1 MDISEFGKIDSGE
14 LAHIYSIC
22 NKNGAKLSVTDLG
35 ATIVGLEVPDKNGNM
50 RDVIL
55 GYDNAK
61 EYQSHTFYFGACIG
75 RNANRIKNACVVIG
89 GKK

>member
-35 ATIVGLEVPDKNGNM
+35 ATIVGLEVPDK
-50 RDVIL
+50 
-55 GYDNAK
+55 K
-61 EYQSHTFYFGACIG
+61 
-75 RNANRIKNACVVIG
+75 
-89 GKK
+89 GKL